1 MARSLKIST
10 PSVLKLVTLAEA
22 KTHLRVDFSNDDN
35 YINDL
40 IDLAQELIEEY
51 CNVAIYEQVLVQQC
65 DTWDETF
72 NLLRGPIIHVDSLTV
87 SSIKY
92 FDTNNVQQTWDSS
105 NYDVDKNSRPP
116 RIYPSDNTV
125 DDFPDLADRIFP
137 IEITYKAGLLN
148 SQTSLT
154 PKILKQACYLLIGQ
168 FYENRQPVIVG
179 RSVSQIPMTVKFLL
193 DKHKVQTFGL
203 SEFVGI

>member
-51 CNVAIYEQVLVQQC
+51 CNVAIYEQVL
-65 DTWDETF
+65 TF

-92 FDTNNVQQTWDSS
+92 FDTNNVQQTWASS
-105 NYDVDKNSRPP
+105 NYDVDKNSSPP
-116 RIYPSDNTV
+116 RIYPSDNSV

-137 IEITYKAGLLN
+137 IEITYKAGLLD
-148 SQTSLT
+148 SQTALT

-193 DKHKVQTFGL
+193 DKHKVQTFGV
-203 SEFVGI
+203 SQYVGI